1 MQIDGGEP
9 LISLG
14 LALALALASAL
25 ALGLAGGVCL
35 VVVLG
40 KEEVV
45 ASWLQ
50 TLFC

>member
-1 MQIDGGEP
+1 MRLVQIDGGEP

-14 LALALALASAL
+14 LALALAL
-25 ALGLAGGVCL
+25 GLAGGVCL
-35 VVVLG
+35 VVVPG

-50 TLFC
+50 KLFC